1 MDMEILIIGVASA
14 FNFLIVKW
22 KLEHERY
29 ADVAYDVIVLLSLG
43 YLFGGTLGGMTI
55 AMVASTLVSLHLMRY
70 PPKKP
75 MWDRN
80 LRKIVWVE

>member
-1 MDMEILIIGVASA
+1 MEILIIGVASA

-43 YLFGGTLGGMTI
+43 TFL
-55 AMVASTLVSLHLMRY
+55 AARSAA
-70 PPKKP
+70 
-75 MWDRN
+75 
-80 LRKIVWVE
+80 